1 MKIKNIE
8 NNLFKVLCE
17 IWQDDLDTF
26 HEVSLNDKMYEVV
39 IFNKNYNEVL
49 LHIPTEQIEDI
60 FKFFY
65 MVTIVVVRQR
75 GLGYTLEIESYEE
88 LERWANE

>member
-1 MKIKNIE
+1 MKNIE

-17 IWQDDLDTF
+17 IWQDDLGTF

-49 LHIPTEQIEDI
+49 LNIPTEEIEDI

-65 MVTIVVVRQR
+65 MVTIVVMRQR

-88 LERWANE
+88 LERWTNE